1 MNARSITLGSLKA
14 ALALSALC
22 VQVFTD
28 AVDATAAPLSIPSV
42 PLAATLNA
50 KPMTML
56 IAGRDHRLFYEAY
69 NDASDIN
76 GDGVLDLRF
85 NPQIEYYG
93 LFDSGICYA
102 YVGTRTTN
110 DNGTTK
116 NGEYFRPESPVND
129 SQRRCNGS
137 GQGSLWSGNWLN
149 YVTTS
154 RIDALRKVLYG
165 GMRDVD
171 VDGNTILRRA
181 YIPQDA
187 HSWGKEYTSV
197 AVDGYDIRDFTSLSL
212 PATASS
218 GNVRRHFFGNLT
230 ATNGVNCSTL
240 SNCSSRP
247 PLLRVRENVLNRRIW
262 EWASKER
269 PVLDTSLSAGS
280 FESGADYDERNY
292 AVRAQVCVAPNFLKD
307 CKAYPNGNYKPIGLL
322 HEYGEGEAMLFGLI
336 TGSYDRHMTGG
347 RLRKTVSSF
356 ANEINLN
363 SGIFNTGASAP
374 IVSTF
379 NNLRIRGFNQS
390 SNSNEYAFS
399 NPYSRSALRPT
410 EGEFVD
416 WGNPIG
422 EMMYEGLRY
431 FAGANGAESA
441 FDSASE
447 RTIDGQV
454 GLSSATWD
462 DPFSSTSAARAP
474 YCARPNFLIVSNIN
488 PSFDSDAVPG
498 AATAFS
504 SGILSALPGNLTG
517 LSVRTVADAITG
529 IENRVVESS
538 ITGRPFFIGQ
548 VGGTA
553 DDAPTPKTLSNG
565 LRNVRG
571 LAPDEPSK
579 QGSFYSAAI
588 AYWAKTNNIRPD
600 LTSTTGAVNV
610 NIDSYVVALSSP
622 LPNLQIPI
630 GGRTVSLVPFAKSV
644 GGSGINAGKGNYQP
658 TNQIVDFYLEEYTP
672 STLANGN
679 GFRAVFQ
686 INFED
691 VEQGGDHDMDA
702 IARYTIEV
710 VNGELRV
717 QVIPTYQ
724 AGGIQQNMGFV
735 VSGVTDSG
743 GTVRDGVYLVARD
756 ENNSPA
762 YFLNVPSG
770 RWAGWCDVADPS
782 TRAGCGSLPTI
793 GQAAGTYPT
802 YTFRPNTSGT
812 GAAQLLKDPLW
823 YVAKYGGYVKQDD
836 STSTGVGPTT
846 RAEWDALPATATQT
860 GDGVPDNYFLVQ
872 NPLNLRAS
880 LRRALESITNN
891 SASGGNIIANSTRLD
906 SDTYVFQATFNNN
919 RWGGNLLAYRAN
931 SSGVSTVP
939 DWNAAD
945 RLPKDSN
952 ALRRIFYWSDNN
964 GANKGDE
971 FLWGNL
977 STAER
982 ALFGPNDTVR
992 QAVVNYI
999 RGSGANEFTRG
1010 GSLRDRSATTVLGDI
1025 AHSSP
1030 AFSKDSEVVF
1040 VGSNGGMLHAFSTR
1054 PVVAGGN
1061 SIPPGTELFAYIPSA
1076 VLPRLKNLAA
1086 VGYDVAHEYFV
1097 DGDVAVS
1104 GLVGNRNYLVGT
1116 LGRGGKGLFGL
1127 DVTNPSSFSANDVR
1141 WEYFPN
1147 DDAVATND
1155 DLDLG
1160 LMLGRPIIA
1169 TAEDGTPIAIVG
1181 NGYNSTNES
1190 AALYVFN
1197 LTSGQLIRKL
1207 VVPAVTAG
1215 SNGLATPGVFD
1226 ANNNGRIDTVYGGD
1240 LLGQVW
1246 RFDLSSTN
1254 AASWSVSNGGLPI
1267 FTARSPNGTRQP
1279 ITAPLS
1285 VAVNS
1290 VSVDPNFNK
1299 RFVFFGTGSYF
1310 QSTDPASTQVQTLY
1324 SIIDDSATP
1333 HDQTSA
1339 ATTRAS
1345 LAQRIMTDTEVFSG
1359 LRDPSAPQ
1367 SASNPLISRTVRRL
1381 DAAPAGDMNGRL
1393 GCFVDLP
1400 QSGERVVTRANLFRL
1415 AEPTLLFSSILPE
1428 TQDQCVPG
1436 GTGLLNAINPFTC
1449 ARLARPFFDLND
1461 SGSFTDDVLSGGVYA
1476 SSVQLN
1482 VGMPGE
1488 AVIIGNRLVVGG
1500 SAGRVADIRVNTGI
1514 TPLRGR
1520 LSWREI
1526 VRD

>member
-1 MNARSITLGSLKA
+1 MNARSLTLGSLKA
-14 ALALSALC
+14 ILALSALC

-28 AVDATAAPLSIPSV
+28 AVDATAAPLNIPRV

-69 NDASDIN
+69 NDASDVN

-85 NPQIEYYG
+85 KPSIEYYG
-93 LFDSGICYA
+93 LFDTDVCYA
-102 YVGTRTTN
+102 YTTGSTRN
-110 DNGTTK
+110 DD
-116 NGEYFRPESPVND
+116 YFRPVSSVSTD
-129 SQRRCNGS
+129 GLRRCTGA
-137 GQGSLWSGNWLN
+137 WSGNWLN
-149 YVTTS
+149 YMTTS

-165 GMRDVD
+165 GHRDVD
-171 VDGNTILRRA
+171 ADGNTILRRA

-187 HSWGKEYTSV
+187 HSWGKEYHSV
-197 AVDGYDIRDFTSLSL
+197 ATDGYNIADYTPLALPTSSQ
-212 PATASS
+212 
-218 GNVRRHFFGNLT
+218 RRHFFGNLT
-230 ATNGVNCSTL
+230 ATNGINCSTL
-240 SNCSSRP
+240 SNCSSLP
-247 PLLRVRENVLNRRIW
+247 PLLRIRENVLDRRIW

-269 PVLDTSLSAGS
+269 PVLDTSLSTGS
-280 FESGADYDERNY
+280 FESGTAYDARNFT
-292 AVRAQVCVAPNFLKD
+292 VRAQVCVAPNFLKD
-307 CKAYPNGNYKPIGLL
+307 CKLYTNGNYKPIGLL
-322 HEYGEGEAMLFGLI
+322 HEYGESEAMLFGLI

-363 SGIFNTGASAP
+363 SGRFNTGANAP
-374 IVSTF
+374 IVTTF
-379 NNLRIRGFNQS
+379 NNLRIRGFNQTTS
-390 SNSNEYAFS
+390 SNEYAFGS
-399 NPYSRSALRPT
+399 PYRDSARRPT
-410 EGEFVD
+410 EGQFVD

-431 FAGANGAESA
+431 FAGAGAAEPA
-441 FDSASE
+441 FDNANE
-447 RTIDGQV
+447 RIIDGQV
-454 GLSSATWD
+454 DLSSATWD

-498 AATAFS
+498 AAPAFS

-517 LSVRTVADAITG
+517 LNVRTVADAITG

-553 DDAPTPKTLSNG
+553 DDAPTPKTLNNG

-579 QGSFYSAAI
+579 QGSFYSASI

-600 LTSTTGAVNV
+600 LTSTTGTVNV

-622 LPNLQIPI
+622 LPNLQIPV
-630 GGRTVSLVPFAKSV
+630 GGRTVSLVPFAKSI
-644 GGSGINAGKGNYQP
+644 GGEGISRTKGDYQP

-702 IARYTIEV
+702 IAKYTIEV
-710 VNGELRV
+710 VNGELLV
-717 QVIPTYQ
+717 TVVPTYE

-735 VSGVTDSG
+735 ISGVVDSG

-756 ENNSPA
+756 EGSSGA
-762 YFLNVPSG
+762 YFLNVPPG
-770 RWAGWCDVADPS
+770 RWAGYCDVASPPADCAQLPAWRNPG
-782 TRAGCGSLPTI
+782 TSLAA
-793 GQAAGTYPT
+793 QAFR
-802 YTFRPNTSGT
+802 FRPNAT
-812 GAAQLLKDPLW
+812 GAGAASLLKDPLW

-836 STSTGVGPTT
+836 TTSTGVGPTT
-846 RAEWDALPATATQT
+846 QAEWDASPATATKT

-931 SSGVSTVP
+931 SSGVSAVP

-952 ALRRIFYWSDNN
+952 ALRKIFYWSDNN

-971 FLWGNL
+971 FLWNNL
-977 STAER
+977 SNAEK
-982 ALFGPNDTVR
+982 ALFGPNDAVR
-992 QAVVNYI
+992 QSVVNYI

-1010 GSLRDRSATTVLGDI
+1010 GNLRDRSATTVLGDI

-1040 VGSNGGMLHAFSTR
+1040 VGSNGGMLHAFATK
-1054 PVVAGGN
+1054 PLVAGGN

-1104 GLVGNRNYLVGT
+1104 AKISNRNYLVAT

-1127 DVTNPSSFSANDVR
+1127 DVTDPYNFSSNDVK
-1141 WEYFPN
+1141 WEYFENNSSANSALVP
-1147 DDAVATND
+1147 DP
-1155 DLDLG
+1155 DLG
-1160 LMLGRPIIA
+1160 FMLGRPIIG

-1197 LTSGQLIRKL
+1197 LTTGQRIRKL
-1207 VVPAVTAG
+1207 VVPTVTVG

-1240 LLGQVW
+1240 LFGQVW

-1267 FTARSPNGTRQP
+1267 FTARSPSGARQP

-1285 VAVNS
+1285 VAINS

-1310 QSTDPASTQVQTLY
+1310 QSGDPASTQVQTFY
-1324 SIIDDSATP
+1324 SIVDDSATP
-1333 HDQTSA
+1333 HDQSSVVA
-1339 ATTRAS
+1339 TRAP
-1345 LAQRIMTDTEVFSG
+1345 LAQRVMTATEVFSA
-1359 LRDPSAPQ
+1359 LRDPSKPQ
-1367 SASNPLISRTVRRL
+1367 STTNPLISRTVRRL
-1381 DAAPAGDMNGRL
+1381 DAASAGDMNGKL
-1393 GCFVDLP
+1393 GCYVDLP
-1400 QSGERVVTRANLFRL
+1400 QTGERVVTRANLFRL

-1449 ARLARPFFDLND
+1449 GRLAKPFFDLND
-1461 SGSFTDDVLSGGVYA
+1461 SGSFTDDTLSGGAYA